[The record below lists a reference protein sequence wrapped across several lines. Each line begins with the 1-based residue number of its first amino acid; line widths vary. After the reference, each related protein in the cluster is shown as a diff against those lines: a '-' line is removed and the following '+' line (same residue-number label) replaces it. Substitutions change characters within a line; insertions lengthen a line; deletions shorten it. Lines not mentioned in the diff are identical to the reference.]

1 MPRLHLALALWL
13 ALAPAAA
20 AQAHEAR
27 YVVGP
32 GSLVAYQVQ
41 VKTLVVVDERI
52 VGVNDAVHGEV
63 RWPQGGAPTGWAE
76 ADVSGFH
83 SGNKT
88 RDDHV
93 RAILGAPATP
103 RVRFQLDKLEGFSP
117 TGAQAVAVGT
127 LAANGHT
134 HAVRVPIRYE
144 LAGETLRIEGEAP
157 LRFQDYGIAPPVLG
171 VFLKRAPE
179 AFSMRVRL
187 VATAA
192 R

>member
-1 MPRLHLALALWL
+1 MSRLSTALALWL
-13 ALAPAAA
+13 MLAPAAA
-20 AQAHEAR
+20 AQPHEAR

-32 GSLVAYQVQ
+32 GSQVAYQVQ
-41 VKTLVVVDERI
+41 VKTMVVVDEQI
-52 VGVNDAVHGEV
+52 LGVNDAVHGEV

-76 ADVSGFH
+76 ADVNGFR
-83 SGNKT
+83 SGNAT
-88 RDDHV
+88 RDQHV
-93 RAILGAPATP
+93 RQILGAPASP
-103 RVRFQLDKLEGFSP
+103 RVRFQLEKLEGFTP
-117 TGAQAVAVGT
+117 AGGQAVAVGT
-127 LAANGHT
+127 LANGHT

-144 LAGETLRIEGEAP
+144 VAGETLRIEGEAP

-171 VFLKRAPE
+171 LVLKRAPE